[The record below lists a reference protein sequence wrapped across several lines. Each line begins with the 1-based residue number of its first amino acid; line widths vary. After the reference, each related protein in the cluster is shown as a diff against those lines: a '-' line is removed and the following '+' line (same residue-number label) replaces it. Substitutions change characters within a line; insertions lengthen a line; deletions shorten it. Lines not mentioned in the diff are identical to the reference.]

1 MTTQTPLLRTPQS
14 NTEAEQLLLGSIIVN
29 NEVLNQVADF
39 LRAEHFY
46 EPIHEKIY
54 ASITSLLD
62 KGMSASLMSLNSVLA
77 KDSAYIEQG
86 GREYLAKLIANSVTI
101 INSLEHAK
109 IIYDLSLKRSLIRIG
124 EDVVNNTY
132 DSTLERSATELME
145 EAEGHLFALAT
156 DGFVERG
163 FERITKSIGESLAT
177 INRVMKSTASTTGV
191 TTGYTDLDHKLFG
204 FHNSDLL
211 ILAGRP
217 SMGKTALALNLAINA
232 CKSLYNKH
240 KGETNPPSVGFF
252 SLEMSSEQLST
263 RLLSMNSSVDA
274 SAIRS
279 GKITE
284 SDYNALRQNAEILSE
299 LPLFIDDSGAL
310 TISAIRTRA
319 RRLKR
324 KNNLSILFIDY
335 LQLITGSGK
344 RDNRVLEISEITMG
358 LKSLAKELNIP
369 IVVLSQLSRAVESRD
384 DKRPMLS
391 DLRESGAIEQDA
403 DVVMFIYRDEYY
415 LSRKEPETGTEK
427 HNEWLSKLNKVH
439 NQAEVIIAKHR
450 NGPIGNVML
459 HYDSNHS
466 RFGNFEQK
474 Y

>member
-1 MTTQTPLLRTPQS
+1 MKDLSLLRNPQY
-14 NTEAEQLLLGSIIVN
+14 NIEAEQLILGSIITN

-46 EPIHEKIY
+46 EPIHQKIF
-54 ASITSLLD
+54 AAINNILE
-62 KGMSASLMSLNSVLA
+62 KGMSASLLSVDSFLS
-77 KDSAYIEQG
+77 KDPNYIEHG
-86 GREYLAKLIANSVTI
+86 ARNYTANLVANSVTI

-109 IIYDLSLKRSLIRIG
+109 IIYDLFLKRNLIKIG

-132 DSTLERSATELME
+132 ESTLEKNAAELME
-145 EAEGHLFALAT
+145 EAEGHIFNLAT
-156 DGFVERG
+156 EGFSEKG
-163 FERITKSIGESLAT
+163 FERIANSISESLTT
-177 INRVMKSTASTTGV
+177 INRVMKSTASTTGI

-204 FHNSDLL
+204 FHNSDLI

-232 CKSLYNKH
+232 CKSLFTRH
-240 KGETNPPSVGFF
+240 KDEQNPPSVGFF
-252 SLEMSSEQLST
+252 SLEMSAEQLST
-263 RLLSMNSSVDA
+263 RLLSMNSNVDG
-274 SAIRS
+274 SSIRS
-279 GKITE
+279 GKLTE
-284 SDYNALRQNAEILSE
+284 SSYNSIRQNAELLSQ
-299 LPLFIDDSGAL
+299 LPFFIDDSGAL

-324 KNNLSILFIDY
+324 KHNLSILFIDY
-335 LQLITGSGK
+335 LQLISSNTR

-403 DVVMFIYRDEYY
+403 DIVMFIYRDEYY
-415 LSRKEPETGTEK
+415 LARKEPENGTEK

-459 HYDSNHS
+459 FYDGNHS
-466 RFGNFEQK
+466 KFGNLEHK